1 MIEIYY
7 GMSGTFKGTTIN
19 SRYVWD
25 DVMWS
30 AAKPWKKFH
39 SIVVGDPDSD
49 LNLATLHLVLLEKF
63 TKENHIKGAVE
74 RGITDMLFYYTVLR
88 GNKLPSSKIQEL
100 IEEENKL
107 LKDIEI
113 KRILLLQKDHDF
125 IRDCVLK
132 NKYRRE
138 VFGDDVDSYLK
149 EQKLYSD
156 FTQEHNKIDE
166 IIEIPDAKYYIENV
180 LGKSWD
186 NNNL

>member
-1 MIEIYY
+1 M
-7 GMSGTFKGTTIN
+7 
-19 SRYVWD
+19 
-25 DVMWS
+25 
-30 AAKPWKKFH
+30 
-39 SIVVGDPDSD
+39 
-49 LNLATLHLVLLEKF
+49 
-63 TKENHIKGAVE
+63 
-74 RGITDMLFYYTVLR
+74 
-88 GNKLPSSKIQEL
+88 
-100 IEEENKL
+100 
-107 LKDIEI
+107 
-113 KRILLLQKDHDF
+113 
-125 IRDCVLK
+125 K